1 MNENKDDNFYNEDYE
16 NADLDSVLNETTQEE
31 IETLPL
37 DSENTALSKEEEE
50 QFKKLQEKVRRND
63 LIMKTY
69 LALEKKP
76 TEEEVE
82 KFKNIHGE
90 IYFISLTEKENFIFR
105 PLKRHEWRSL
115 MTRVAKIDDF
125 KKAEAVVIAGVVW
138 PKLNEIAVSAL
149 SAGSIDALRDMILEA
164 SNFMTPDRA
173 VQLVRKL

>member
-1 MNENKDDNFYNEDYE
+1 MKESNDNFYNEEYE
-16 NADLDSVLNETTQEE
+16 NEDLDGVMAGVTEDDV
-31 IETLPL
+31 ETLPL
-37 DSENTALSKEEEE
+37 DGGDTTLTKEEEQ
-50 QFKKLQEKVRRND
+50 QFKRLQEKVRRND

-69 LALEKKP
+69 LNLEKKP
-76 TEEEVE
+76 TEEDVE

-90 IYFISLTEKENFIFR
+90 VYFISLTEKENFIFR

-115 MTRVAKIDDF
+115 MTRVAKVDDF
-125 KKAEAVVIAGVVW
+125 KKAEAIVIAGIVW
-138 PKLNEIAVSAL
+138 PKLSEITVSAL

>member
-1 MNENKDDNFYNEDYE
+1 MTDSNDNFYNEEYE
-16 NADLDSVLNETTQEE
+16 NEDLDGVMAGVTEE
-31 IETLPL
+31 DVETLPL
-37 DSENTALSKEEEE
+37 DGGDTALTKEEEQ
-50 QFKKLQEKVRRND
+50 QFKRLQEKVRRND

-69 LALEKKP
+69 LNLEKKP
-76 TEEEVE
+76 TEEDVE

-90 IYFISLTEKENFIFR
+90 VYFISLTEKENFIFR

-115 MTRVAKIDDF
+115 MTRVAKVDDF
-125 KKAEAVVIAGVVW
+125 KKAEAIVITGIVW
-138 PKLNEIAVSAL
+138 PKLSEITVSAL